1 MPSIESI
8 VDKFSRKS
16 LERRWMPLGFVALLV
31 LLAIAGIVVRG
42 VQADFS
48 PQALFATFEDQAAVD
63 AAFTKSFGK
72 TDNVIAIVM
81 ESDDV
86 LSDDNL
92 RWLHSASL
100 ALEDKSWCE
109 KVESVTR
116 TPIPRR
122 AGNEAD
128 GFEVRVDNPVVGPTV
143 EREEAEALRAT
154 IRESKLFDRRLVS
167 VGDSAGKRDVAMLAF
182 YIDRERTQVKANRPI
197 NQAFNDYLAAHPA
210 PAGATVKVSGLPHI
224 RVWVVDQFF
233 HDQTRIVPLAMLF
246 CIFCL
251 FLTFRWWAAVLFPA
265 MAVGISVLILV
276 GTMAWAQEPFNIINQ
291 ILPVLLIVV
300 GVNDSIHVVSRY
312 MEERATTQTNLV
324 AGHRTMMAV
333 VVACGLTAMTSSVGF
348 ASNIFSHTELLR
360 NFSIAAAAGA
370 LLTYIITVL
379 FLPPTLTL
387 VAPPSPKSQESR
399 KDGITERAVV
409 WLMGM
414 SYRNPRKVLLGT
426 VLLMTPAIYLSGSI
440 VVDTRLRETFRPGDE
455 VLQTIEL
462 MEKKLN
468 GSVPFELHFT
478 STEKGQFDDPDL
490 LNAIAGLEGWIEAQ
504 EGAISATSYQDYL
517 HETWVAYSGDPSK
530 REQPF
535 KSRQQVAQLASLLEG
550 GTINPLDAFVNLSR
564 TEMRVAIAVED
575 VGSKRSN
582 ELSDQLTAEVAQRL
596 AKWPAVTLHLTG
608 DAYSA
613 SRGLTSLISDLT
625 NSLFFSTVLIFGFMT
640 LLFRSLRMGLIS
652 APPNMLPLI
661 WTLAYMALQGINL
674 NTTSVIIFS
683 IAVGLAVDDTIHVL
697 ARLLEEARQGH
708 SKEECVMRTARGTGR
723 AILSASLMLVGGMAV
738 LFASSFVP
746 VRLFGELMTVTLSGC
761 ILGDLILLP
770 ALLALFWTPDPK
782 HKTSSLLAE

>member
-8 VDKFSRKS
+8 VDTFSRKS

-31 LLAIAGIVVRG
+31 VLAIAGIVVRG
-42 VQADFS
+42 VRADFS
-48 PQALFATFEDQAAVD
+48 PQALFATFEDQAAID

-122 AGNEAD
+122 AGSEAD

-167 VGDSAGKRDVAMLAF
+167 MGDSAGKRDVAMLAF

-210 PAGATVKVSGLPHI
+210 PAGAIVKVSGLPHI

-251 FLTFRWWAAVLFPA
+251 FLTFRWWAAILFPA

-276 GTMAWAQEPFNIINQ
+276 GTMAWADQPFNIINQ

-312 MEERATTQTNLV
+312 MEERATAPTNQV

-333 VVACGLTAMTSSVGF
+333 VVACGLTAM
-348 ASNIFSHTELLR
+348 
-360 NFSIAAAAGA
+360 
-370 LLTYIITVL
+370 
-379 FLPPTLTL
+379 PPTSMRLAERMARP
-387 VAPPSPKSQESR
+387 VP
-399 KDGITERAVV
+399 RAV
-409 WLMGM
+409 
-414 SYRNPRKVLLGT
+414 RIT
-426 VLLMTPAIYLSGSI
+426 
-440 VVDTRLRETFRPGDE
+440 
-455 VLQTIEL
+455 
-462 MEKKLN
+462 
-468 GSVPFELHFT
+468 H
-478 STEKGQFDDPDL
+478 
-490 LNAIAGLEGWIEAQ
+490 
-504 EGAISATSYQDYL
+504 
-517 HETWVAYSGDPSK
+517 
-530 REQPF
+530 
-535 KSRQQVAQLASLLEG
+535 
-550 GTINPLDAFVNLSR
+550 
-564 TEMRVAIAVED
+564 
-575 VGSKRSN
+575 
-582 ELSDQLTAEVAQRL
+582 
-596 AKWPAVTLHLTG
+596 
-608 DAYSA
+608 
-613 SRGLTSLISDLT
+613 
-625 NSLFFSTVLIFGFMT
+625 
-640 LLFRSLRMGLIS
+640 
-652 APPNMLPLI
+652 
-661 WTLAYMALQGINL
+661 
-674 NTTSVIIFS
+674 
-683 IAVGLAVDDTIHVL
+683 
-697 ARLLEEARQGH
+697 
-708 SKEECVMRTARGTGR
+708 
-723 AILSASLMLVGGMAV
+723 
-738 LFASSFVP
+738 
-746 VRLFGELMTVTLSGC
+746 
-761 ILGDLILLP
+761 
-770 ALLALFWTPDPK
+770 
-782 HKTSSLLAE
+782 SSLLWPSRASSSSRASTWMVSSTARPTAIEKMMTEVVLRLMPCSAM

>member
-1 MPSIESI
+1 MPSLESF
-8 VDKFSRKS
+8 VDKFSHKS
-16 LERRWMPLGFVALLV
+16 LERRWLPLGLVALLV

-42 VQADFS
+42 VRADFS
-48 PQALFATFEDQAAVD
+48 PQALFATYEDQAAID
-63 AAFTKSFGK
+63 AAFTKTFGK

-86 LSDDNL
+86 LSDANL
-92 RWLHSASL
+92 AWLHAASL

-122 AGNEAD
+122 DGNETD

-143 EREEAEALRAT
+143 EHDEAEALRAT
-154 IRESKLFDRRLVS
+154 IVGSQLFDRRLIS
-167 VGDSAGKRDVAMLAF
+167 MGDSAGKRDVAMLAF
-182 YIDRERTQVKANRPI
+182 YIDRARTKVNANRPI
-197 NQAFNDYLAAHPA
+197 DKAFNDYLAIHPA
-210 PAGATVKVSGLPHI
+210 PAGSKVKVSGLPHI

-246 CIFCL
+246 CVFSL
-251 FLTFRWWAAVLFPA
+251 FLTFRWWAAIIFPV

-276 GTMAWAQEPFNIINQ
+276 GTMAWADQPFNIINQ

-300 GVNDSIHVVSRY
+300 GINDSIHVVSRY
-312 MEERATTQTNLV
+312 MEERVTAPTNQV

-333 VVACGLTAMTSSVGF
+333 VIACGLTAITSSVGF
-348 ASNIFSHTELLR
+348 ASNLLSHTQILR

-370 LLTYIITVL
+370 LLTYVITVL

-387 VAPPSPKSQESR
+387 VAPPSPKSHESR
-399 KDGITERAVV
+399 KDGITERVVV
-409 WLMGM
+409 WLMGI
-414 SYRNPRKVLLGT
+414 SFRNPWKVVVGT
-426 VLLMTPAIYLSGSI
+426 IILMTPAIYLTRSI
-440 VVDTRLRETFRPGDE
+440 VIDTRLRETFRPGDE
-455 VLQTIEL
+455 ILQTIEL
-462 MEKKLN
+462 LEKKMN

-478 STEKGQFDDPDL
+478 ATEKGQFDDPEI
-490 LNAIAGLEGWIEAQ
+490 LNAIAGLEDWIEAQ
-504 EGAISATSYQDYL
+504 DGTISATSYQDYL
-517 HETWVAYSGDPSK
+517 HETWVAYAGDPAK
-530 REQPF
+530 RDQPF
-535 KSRQQVAQLASLLEG
+535 KSRQQVAQLASLLES
-550 GTINPLDAFVNLSR
+550 GTSNPLDAFVNLSR

-575 VGSKRSN
+575 VGSRRSN
-582 ELSDQLTAEVAQRL
+582 ELSDQLTAEVARRL
-596 AKWPAVTLHLTG
+596 AKWPSVTLHLTG

-613 SRGLTSLISDLT
+613 SRGLTSLIGDLMG
-625 NSLFFSTVLIFGFMT
+625 SLFFSTFLIFGFMT
-640 LLFRSLRMGLIS
+640 VLFRSLRMGLIS
-652 APPNMLPLI
+652 APPNMLPLV

-697 ARLLEEARQGH
+697 ARLLEEAREGH
-708 SKEECVMRTARGTGR
+708 SKEECVIRTARGTGR

-746 VRLFGELMTVTLSGC
+746 VRLFGELMTVTLIGC
-761 ILGDLILLP
+761 ILGDLMLLP

-782 HKTSSLLAE
+782 HKISSLLAD

>member
-16 LERRWMPLGFVALLV
+16 LERRWLPLGFVALLV
-31 LLAIAGIVVRG
+31 LVAVAGIVVRG
-42 VQADFS
+42 VRADFS

-63 AAFTKSFGK
+63 AAFTKTFGK
-72 TDNVIAIVM
+72 TDNVIGIVM

-86 LSDDNL
+86 LSDANL
-92 RWLHSASL
+92 AWLHAASL
-100 ALEDKSWCE
+100 ALEDKGWCE

-122 AGNEAD
+122 AGSEAD
-128 GFEVRVDNPVVGPTV
+128 GFEVRVDNPIEGATV
-143 EREEAEALRAT
+143 EAGEAVALRAT
-154 IRESKLFDRRLVS
+154 VRDSKLFDRRLIS
-167 VGDSAGKRDVAMLAF
+167 VGDSAGKRDVAMIAF
-182 YIDRERTQVKANRPI
+182 YIDRERTAVKANRPI
-197 NQAFNDYLAAHPA
+197 NQAFQDYLAAHPA
-210 PAGATVKVSGLPHI
+210 PPGSTVKVAGLPHI

-251 FLTFRWWAAVLFPA
+251 FLTFRWWAAILFPA
-265 MAVGISVLILV
+265 MAVGISVLILI
-276 GTMAWAQEPFNIINQ
+276 GAMAWAEQPFNIINQ

-300 GVNDSIHVVSRY
+300 GINDSIHVVSRY
-312 MEERATTQTNLV
+312 MEERAVAPTNQV

-333 VVACGLTAMTSSVGF
+333 VVACGLTAITSSVGF
-348 ASNIFSHTELLR
+348 ASNVLSHTAILR

-370 LLTYIITVL
+370 LLTYVITVL

-387 VAPPSPKSQESR
+387 VAPPSAKSHESR
-399 KDGITERAVV
+399 KDGMSERAVV
-409 WLMGM
+409 WLMGL
-414 SYRNPRKVLLGT
+414 SFRNPWKVIIGT
-426 VLLMTPAIYLSGSI
+426 ILIMTPAIYLSSSI
-440 VVDTRLRETFRPGDE
+440 VIDTRLRETFRPGDE
-455 VLQTIEL
+455 ILQTIEML
-462 MEKKLN
+462 EQKMN

-478 STEKGQFDDPDL
+478 SEEKGQFDDPEL
-490 LNAIAGLEGWIEAQ
+490 LNAIAGLEAWIEAQ
-504 EGAISATSYQDYL
+504 EGTISATSYQDYL
-517 HETWVAYSGDPSK
+517 HETWVAYAGDPAK

-535 KSRQQVAQLASLLEG
+535 KSRQQVASLASLLES
-550 GTINPLDAFVNLSR
+550 GTTNPLAAFVNLDR
-564 TEMRVAIAVED
+564 TELRVAIAVED

-582 ELSDQLTAEVAQRL
+582 ELSEELSREVSKRL
-596 AKWPAVTLHLTG
+596 AKWPGVTLHLTG

-613 SRGLTSLISDLT
+613 SRGLTSLIGDLT
-625 NSLFFSTVLIFGFMT
+625 SSLFFSTLLIFGFMT
-640 LLFRSLRMGLIS
+640 VLFRSLRMGLIS

-697 ARLLEEARQGH
+697 ARLLEEARDGH
-708 SKEECVMRTARGTGR
+708 SKEECVLRTARGTGR

-746 VRLFGELMTVTLSGC
+746 VRLFGELMTVTLVGC
-761 ILGDLILLP
+761 IIGDLMLLP
-770 ALLALFWTPDPK
+770 ALLALFWKPDPK
-782 HKTSSLLAE
+782 HRISSLLAE